1 MAMGRIR
8 STRKLKQWMIN
19 QINSKK
25 YSGLVWDD
33 SAETMFRI
41 PWKHAGKQDFRHD
54 EDAAIF
60 KAWAMFKGK
69 FKSGDKIDPA
79 TWKTRLRCALNKS
92 PEFVEVPARS
102 QLDISEPYK
111 VYRIVPLEQ
120 QKSYPQSAS
129 KVKRLKLKKEEE
141 KYDSKD
147 EKMEVAP
154 PAKTESVT
162 EPVEENVWDSS
173 SSSLSPVE
181 SLLENTVD
189 TIQDTKAEES
199 GEQIET
205 TVVTA
210 TNWSGDAGKVALQ
223 PVMRGSAMK
232 NKLILYFLFS
242 PEMYYMQITCYY
254 GALEVLQ
261 KTVYA
266 KDCKIASGRPL
277 QASKN
282 GLNSHTMER
291 ILLPDTKV
299 IQDPVKRDATGQL
312 LPFLE
317 RGIMLASNNHG
328 IFIQRLCRGRVFW
341 NGPCAPHQDRPN
353 KLERD
358 TLVKL
363 FDTKKFLEELQAYKM
378 KLGPEPQFQ
387 VTLCFGEEFP
397 DAEPINDKLIT
408 LQIEQEF
415 ARQHFQEAQEI
426 AYSFDLVQELLA
438 NTPSNQQFMQML

>member
-162 EPVEENVWDSS
+162 EVSTVFHMDSLQGGTGLYSFGRSGSDKKPVEENVWDSS

-189 TIQDTKAEES
+189 TIQDTKAE
-199 GEQIET
+199 
-205 TVVTA
+205 V
-210 TNWSGDAGKVALQ
+210 
-223 PVMRGSAMK
+223 
-232 NKLILYFLFS
+232 LYFLFS

-426 AYSFDLVQELLA
+426 AYSFDLVQEL
-438 NTPSNQQFMQML
+438 

>member
-189 TIQDTKAEES
+189 TIQDTKAEALNEI
-199 GEQIET
+199 QLNVTVET
-205 TVVTA
+205 IPPQT
-210 TNWSGDAGKVALQ
+210 L
-223 PVMRGSAMK
+223 
-232 NKLILYFLFS
+232 LE